1 MAFPDPWDMTFK
13 YIICT
18 CDRYGDNRA
27 AAFFCD
33 LLKLPSWNSIRS
45 AGSSLL
51 FLVPSGKIHMEMP
64 PFTFSIPVR
73 IFLDLLL
80 YCCGPKT
87 GSSSAPSTGLTAEY
101 RSSLFGNKTGRR
113 RNCSVTHY
121 NVKIASVVSNIK
133 YCTVGRDMFQS
144 PDLISDPCQVPYDPQ
159 NPPHQV
165 KTFLCSCLWIL
176 FFPGSLNKTAP
187 ELKRSDTAPLLTPP
201 KSNVSY
207 FSPLSV

>member
-1 MAFPDPWDMTFK
+1 MTFK

-27 AAFFCD
+27 AAFSAIF
-33 LLKLPSWNSIRS
+33 KLPSWNSIRS

-73 IFLDLLL
+73 IVFRPSFILLRS
-80 YCCGPKT
+80 KT

-101 RSSLFGNKTGRR
+101 RSSLFGNKTDRR

-176 FFPGSLNKTAP
+176 FSRFFK
-187 ELKRSDTAPLLTPP
+187 
-201 KSNVSY
+201 
-207 FSPLSV
+207 